1 MLNYP
6 RALRSPGM
14 KTDEEQAM
22 LITFPLLVSTPLE
35 GLKRMTRVQKYK
47 WQFKGKKKRL
57 KPVRLFLVIVSVFSD
72 VIGTLPV
79 VDYQIWRVLPCLF
92 RVF

>member
-6 RALRSPGM
+6 RALWSPGM

-35 GLKRMTRVQKYK
+35 GLKRMTRGAEV
-47 WQFKGKKKRL
+47 
-57 KPVRLFLVIVSVFSD
+57 
-72 VIGTLPV
+72 
-79 VDYQIWRVLPCLF
+79 
-92 RVF
+92 